1 MGISK
6 EGGGAS
12 EPRTVKLLGDTE
24 GASLERG
31 KREPFKLRF
40 CVSLCD
46 LDSPCHPQSRD
57 GGLEPRN
64 VAFQCPRPGS
74 Y

>member
-6 EGGGAS
+6 ERAS
-12 EPRTVKLLGDTE
+12 KLELSNCWETQKV
-24 GASLERG
+24 LVWRG
-31 KREPFKLRF
+31 EKREPFKLRF

-64 VAFQCPRPGS
+64 VAFQCPPPGS